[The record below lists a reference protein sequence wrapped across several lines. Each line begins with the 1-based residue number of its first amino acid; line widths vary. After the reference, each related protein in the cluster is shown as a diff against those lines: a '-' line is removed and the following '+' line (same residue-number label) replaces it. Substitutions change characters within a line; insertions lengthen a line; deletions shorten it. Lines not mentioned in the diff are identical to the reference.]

1 MDGEAWR
8 AIDAVEGW
16 FTRESFVLWNALLK
30 RQRPSGALMEIGVFQ
45 GRSASALERQ
55 LREGERLILCDPLL
69 EHGIPAAL
77 GGTPPER
84 LVVLPQS
91 SSTLCGAPELA
102 EHRGRVRFL
111 SVDGDH
117 SGVAV
122 YNDLKLAD
130 ELLAPGGVVALDDFF
145 SPQYPQVTAATYRY
159 LDRHPYSFVMML
171 VGFHKAYLCRP
182 AAYLAWQSFIVQGL
196 AEQME
201 AAGVAVSL
209 CKTSSPEDN
218 LTFGLYPLRED
229 LGPRNGRFRLIG
241 ETNLGQ

>member
-1 MDGEAWR
+1 
-8 AIDAVEGW
+8 
-16 FTRESFVLWNALLK
+16 
-30 RQRPSGALMEIGVFQ
+30 
-45 GRSASALERQ
+45 
-55 LREGERLILCDPLL
+55 
-69 EHGIPAAL
+69 
-77 GGTPPER
+77 
-84 LVVLPQS
+84 VVLPQS

-130 ELLAPGGVVALDDFF
+130 ELLAPDGLVALDDFF
-145 SPQYPQVTAATYRY
+145 SPQYPQVTAGDVPLSRPPPVQ
-159 LDRHPYSFVMML
+159 LRHDAGGL
-171 VGFHKAYLCRP
+171 HKAYLCRP
-182 AAYLAWQSFIVQGL
+182 AAYLAWQSFIVK
-196 AEQME
+196 AWPEQME